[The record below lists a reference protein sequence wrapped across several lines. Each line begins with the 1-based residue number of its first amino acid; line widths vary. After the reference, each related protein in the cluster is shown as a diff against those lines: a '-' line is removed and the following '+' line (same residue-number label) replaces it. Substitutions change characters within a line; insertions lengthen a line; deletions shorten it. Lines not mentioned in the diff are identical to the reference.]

1 MDKPEFNDSLE
12 HVLIAIRD
20 AAAIAIAENKA
31 LGLPI
36 TYIRDNQLIEEQA
49 DGTIKVL
56 KDLPPKLPTRI
67 YKKGETF
74 KLNPDG

>member
-56 KDLPPKLPTRI
+56 EILPTRPKTRI
-67 YKKGETF
+67 YQKGETF
-74 KLNPDG
+74 KLNLNG